1 MTTPQQQTNYQ
12 TVLNKYRPSYPEG
25 LLGVMVFEG
34 KSLEA
39 SSGSL
44 LPASLQGFPPPAATS
59 QKINARRVNEQ
70 PCLIYSDFLPDKKQ
84 VCLIFPA
91 SIRLSSLR
99 SQAARA
105 MEELKVLS
113 IPKTSGLS
121 SHEEAVLA
129 EFIQAAASSKYA
141 HDAESHTQPVRVRET
156 QTTPNAAQ
164 SATQA
169 LYWPYWFQIF

>member
-25 LLGVMVFEG
+25 VLGVMVFEG
-34 KSLEA
+34 SQLEA

-44 LPASLQGFPPPAATS
+44 LPASLEGFPPSATP

-105 MEELKVLS
+105 MEELKALS
-113 IPKTSGLS
+113 VPKAGGLS

-141 HDAESHTQPVRVRET
+141 HDAESHTQPVRVSET
-156 QTTPNAAQ
+156 QTTPTSAQ

>member
-1 MTTPQQQTNYQ
+1 MTTPEQQTNYQ

-34 KSLEA
+34 NSLEA

-44 LPASLQGFPPPAATS
+44 LPTSLEGFPPSPTP

-70 PCLIYSDFLPDKKQ
+70 PCLVYSDFLPDKKQ

-99 SQAARA
+99 NQAARA
-105 MEELKVLS
+105 MEELKTLS
-113 IPKTSGLS
+113 VPKTGGLS

-141 HDAESHTQPVRVRET
+141 QDAENHTHPVRVSRT
-156 QTTPNAAQ
+156 QTTPTSAQ

>member
-12 TVLNKYRPSYPEG
+12 TVLNKYQPSYPEG
-25 LLGVMVFEG
+25 LLGVMIFEG

-44 LPASLQGFPPPAATS
+44 LPASLEGFPPASTPK
-59 QKINARRVNEQ
+59 KINARKVNEQ
-70 PCLIYSDFLPDKKQ
+70 PCLIYSDFLQDKKQ

-99 SQAARA
+99 SQAAKA
-105 MEELKVLS
+105 LEELKALS
-113 IPKTSGLS
+113 VPKTSGLS

-129 EFIQAAASSKYA
+129 EFIQAAASSRYA
-141 HDAESHTQPVRVRET
+141 HETKSNTQPVRVSET
-156 QTTPNAAQ
+156 QTTPISAQ

-169 LYWPYWFQIF
+169 LYWPYWYQIF